1 MPLTLL
7 LGGAR
12 SGKSGLAVRMASAWP
27 GPLVLVATAEAG
39 DEEMAARI
47 EHHRHER
54 GEAWTT
60 LEEPLELARAL
71 AEASPDAF
79 LVVDCLTLWVANQ
92 LEAGR
97 SEKAAEQA
105 AYEAAALAAARASP
119 TVVVSNEVGLGI
131 VPRTPL
137 GRSYRDLLGRVNAA
151 FSLAA
156 DSAYLVVAG
165 RTLELGR
172 PLA

>member
-1 MPLTLL
+1 VPLTLL

-54 GEAWTT
+54 GEKWTT

-71 AEASPDAF
+71 AEASADAF

-105 AYEAAALAAARASP
+105 ACEAAALAAARASP